1 MFYSAMAVSG
11 GPDSIALCIL
21 TAGWKFDYFDAETKG
36 SSKSN
41 DGLLAIVVD
50 HRLRAESAEE
60 ANLVHNRITDMGI
73 NCEVVHCEW
82 LNGRPKAGHLQEA
95 ARNKRYET
103 LRNVCI
109 QRKIDVLMVAQHADD
124 QAELFILRLSRNSG
138 VLGLAGM
145 AFVSQMFHEFPDL
158 SENGS
163 ETLGILL
170 VRPLLD
176 FSKQDL
182 YNICQVSKQQ
192 WVEDPTNRSPMYAR
206 NRIRMSL
213 SNLSS
218 MFKGELQAVV
228 SACQRARSHVD
239 KVCHRLLSQAVTIVP
254 HGYAVIDL
262 GILNSMEIKDIY
274 LAKFSALVLQFISQR
289 HRPVRGNA
297 SKLLLSYFRTF
308 PCKACLTVAGCYLC
322 PAPGSKGTKALVCC
336 SVNSA
341 LSLEMKMFPSFS
353 HDGRN
358 CSHAT
363 DLEQI
368 IAGGEAYEDRNMP
381 EDRNIPDASGV
392 PFLDLTSSETILDE
406 AERIGILS
414 HSTHKCILSLQKE
427 ENAKFKS
434 KPKNASDIVSED
446 DLRSEGATLSKL
458 IYPGQVGYFM
468 NRFVLNW
475 KEWDTVLPHKA
486 SCTNYFVS
494 VKGVGAERQCCISCT
509 IGGGMAAEVRNMIDA
524 DWIYLTELSKISI
537 LEGCEL
543 LVKSKQLAAN
553 TTEYAILSAH
563 RALASLKS
571 IPAAARRT
579 MPVLVNA
586 EGTLLS
592 IPSIGFS
599 CCPDLMVSADFKPR
613 TPLGGGHSS
622 FL

>member
-1 MFYSAMAVSG
+1 MAARCLVTPFHIRAKITAPRLVLGVPTLFGKASRFRGSCCFCCQTEIGMSKYKEMFARRMAMAGLKPHHRIAMAVSG

-308 PCKACLTVAGCYLC
+308 PCKLQ
-322 PAPGSKGTKALVCC
+322 
-336 SVNSA
+336 
-341 LSLEMKMFPSFS
+341 
-353 HDGRN
+353 D
-358 CSHAT
+358 
-363 DLEQI
+363 
-368 IAGGEAYEDRNMP
+368 
-381 EDRNIPDASGV
+381 
-392 PFLDLTSSETILDE
+392 
-406 AERIGILS
+406 
-414 HSTHKCILSLQKE
+414 QKE
-427 ENAKFKS
+427 Q
-434 KPKNASDIVSED
+434 KPWYAA
-446 DLRSEGATLSKL
+446 LL
-458 IYPGQVGYFM
+458 I
-468 NRFVLNW
+468 
-475 KEWDTVLPHKA
+475 
-486 SCTNYFVS
+486 
-494 VKGVGAERQCCISCT
+494 
-509 IGGGMAAEVRNMIDA
+509 
-524 DWIYLTELSKISI
+524 
-537 LEGCEL
+537 
-543 LVKSKQLAAN
+543 QLC
-553 TTEYAILSAH
+553 LW
-563 RALASLKS
+563 R
-571 IPAAARRT
+571 
-579 MPVLVNA
+579 
-586 EGTLLS
+586 
-592 IPSIGFS
+592 
-599 CCPDLMVSADFKPR
+599 
-613 TPLGGGHSS
+613 
-622 FL
+622 